1 MVKQI
6 ITVLGATGKQGGSV
20 INSILADSAATSK
33 FALRAVTR
41 DVNKD
46 SAKALAAQGAE
57 VVAVSRSILPLMRDL
72 TVPPSG

>member
-20 INSILADSAATSK
+20 INSILADSAASSK